1 PCHVFRTLFMGLW
14 DFVTHIDRAS
24 VARPMMPS
32 SSRVTMN
39 SYVIFLWVQV
49 GTFDTSWQALIAH
62 GEEKIT
68 GLFRRQHR

>member
-1 PCHVFRTLFMGLW
+1 
-14 DFVTHIDRAS
+14 
-24 VARPMMPS
+24 MMPS